1 MKNVDA
7 RKVELGVL
15 DKLDDQWH
23 VVLVEA
29 KFVQLRVSLLEGQIR
44 GGQGDKPVFNFF
56 FDRHKPEVCGRKIDF
71 HQGNE
76 KKMAASR
83 HFLFISLVKV
93 YFAPAHFW
101 LMTIEEKVEN
111 WFVPL
116 STTDLTLKQAHSQL
130 DEFGLDQDD
139 VPLIIQLVENPKFDL
154 PGIDIFHGATNLETH
169 DYIHILLGRG
179 VMIKDEAFVLGFTM
193 GSSNRV
199 TTTEERLF
207 SFMTKYVYPKDYRFT
222 DEDLHIFKDAVRLG
236 FVSDCQSLAKVDYKK
251 YLDWPLQK
259 IREDIGIEVDLLK
272 AYYAI
277 EARRY
282 PHIKECNR
290 NLVGF

>member
-1 MKNVDA
+1 MKTPA
-7 RKVELGVL
+7 AAES
-15 DKLDDQWH
+15 
-23 VVLVEA
+23 
-29 KFVQLRVSLLEGQIR
+29 VQRILTAVPQLLI
-44 GGQGDKPVFNFF
+44 
-56 FDRHKPEVCGRKIDF
+56 
-71 HQGNE
+71 
-76 KKMAASR
+76 
-83 HFLFISLVKV
+83 
-93 YFAPAHFW
+93 PA
-101 LMTIEEKVEN
+101 
-111 WFVPL
+111 
-116 STTDLTLKQAHSQL
+116 
-130 DEFGLDQDD
+130 
-139 VPLIIQLVENPKFDL
+139 LIT
-154 PGIDIFHGATNLETH
+154 GI
-169 DYIHILLGRG
+169 
-179 VMIKDEAFVLGFTM
+179 
-193 GSSNRV
+193 
-199 TTTEERLF
+199 EERLF

>member
-1 MKNVDA
+1 
-7 RKVELGVL
+7 
-15 DKLDDQWH
+15 
-23 VVLVEA
+23 
-29 KFVQLRVSLLEGQIR
+29 
-44 GGQGDKPVFNFF
+44 
-56 FDRHKPEVCGRKIDF
+56 
-71 HQGNE
+71 
-76 KKMAASR
+76 
-83 HFLFISLVKV
+83 
-93 YFAPAHFW
+93 
-101 LMTIEEKVEN
+101 MTLN
-111 WFVPL
+111 
-116 STTDLTLKQAHSQL
+116 QAYSQL
-130 DEFGLDQDD
+130 DEFGLEQDD

-207 SFMTKYVYPKDYRFT
+207 SFITKYVYPKDYRFT

-259 IREDIGIEVDLLK
+259 SVRTSASRSTCSRPTTRSRPGAILTSRNATATSSVLK
-272 AYYAI
+272 SNWPLSSA
-277 EARRY
+277 
-282 PHIKECNR
+282 CS
-290 NLVGF
+290 LG

>member
-1 MKNVDA
+1 
-7 RKVELGVL
+7 
-15 DKLDDQWH
+15 
-23 VVLVEA
+23 
-29 KFVQLRVSLLEGQIR
+29 
-44 GGQGDKPVFNFF
+44 
-56 FDRHKPEVCGRKIDF
+56 
-71 HQGNE
+71 
-76 KKMAASR
+76 
-83 HFLFISLVKV
+83 
-93 YFAPAHFW
+93 
-101 LMTIEEKVEN
+101 MTIEEKVEN

-116 STTDLTLKQAHSQL
+116 STTDLTLKQAYSQL
-130 DEFGLDQDD
+130 DEFGLEQDD

-207 SFMTKYVYPKDYRFT
+207 SFITKYVYPKDYQFT

>member
-1 MKNVDA
+1 
-7 RKVELGVL
+7 
-15 DKLDDQWH
+15 
-23 VVLVEA
+23 
-29 KFVQLRVSLLEGQIR
+29 
-44 GGQGDKPVFNFF
+44 
-56 FDRHKPEVCGRKIDF
+56 
-71 HQGNE
+71 
-76 KKMAASR
+76 
-83 HFLFISLVKV
+83 
-93 YFAPAHFW
+93 
-101 LMTIEEKVEN
+101 
-111 WFVPL
+111 
-116 STTDLTLKQAHSQL
+116 
-130 DEFGLDQDD
+130 
-139 VPLIIQLVENPKFDL
+139 
-154 PGIDIFHGATNLETH
+154 
-169 DYIHILLGRG
+169 
-179 VMIKDEAFVLGFTM
+179 MIKDEAFVLGFTM

-290 NLVGF
+290 NLVGLKTQLATLACLLTGLTALGQTHKTDEARVIADLIDRLPQAKAQHAAEISIRPSGICGGVEKPSIYHHPLHDQACPRSTTRLTCLRSPREKNCSSRSASACRTGRS

>member
-1 MKNVDA
+1 MC
-7 RKVELGVL
+7 
-15 DKLDDQWH
+15 
-23 VVLVEA
+23 
-29 KFVQLRVSLLEGQIR
+29 IR
-44 GGQGDKPVFNFF
+44 D
-56 FDRHKPEVCGRKIDF
+56 
-71 HQGNE
+71 
-76 KKMAASR
+76 S
-83 HFLFISLVKV
+83 
-93 YFAPAHFW
+93 
-101 LMTIEEKVEN
+101 
-111 WFVPL
+111 
-116 STTDLTLKQAHSQL
+116 
-130 DEFGLDQDD
+130 
-139 VPLIIQLVENPKFDL
+139 
-154 PGIDIFHGATNLETH
+154 
-169 DYIHILLGRG
+169 
-179 VMIKDEAFVLGFTM
+179 
-193 GSSNRV
+193 
-199 TTTEERLF
+199 F